1 LRHCCPHLTSSHA
14 TSPSKQTSHHLQLRE
29 VEGHDEEHARDA
41 SCAAIAT
48 LWTHHLTSAMQEE
61 AKALLHSL
69 PLLPSAE
76 REEPH
81 LEDTTQVRVV
91 VESVECKRMRISTS

>member
-1 LRHCCPHLTSSHA
+1 
-14 TSPSKQTSHHLQLRE
+14 
-29 VEGHDEEHARDA
+29 
-41 SCAAIAT
+41 
-48 LWTHHLTSAMQEE
+48 MQEE